1 MAEPLINGTPL
12 NVLLQQAAALK
23 TEQMAPDRKKY
34 DSYSSWLKNSFFAN
48 EVTLPLHAFNVSSLI
63 FTCVNHVC
71 VDSGG

>member
-34 DSYSSWLKNSFFAN
+34 DSYASWLKNSFFAS
-48 EVTLPLHAFNVSSLI
+48 EVALPLQAFNVNYLI
-63 FTCVNHVC
+63 FTCVYRVC